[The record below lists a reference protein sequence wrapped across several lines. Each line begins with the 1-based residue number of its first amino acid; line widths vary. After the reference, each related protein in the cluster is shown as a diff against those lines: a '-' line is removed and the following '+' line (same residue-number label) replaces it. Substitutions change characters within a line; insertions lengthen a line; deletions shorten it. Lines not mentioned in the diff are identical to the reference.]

1 MSAITVEAHRKR
13 FSVKA
18 APMQPLS
25 AVVAEVLGQLKLPD
39 VRPEECRLVLKG
51 KALDLSTPVRFA
63 NIGRDKLELHTGRE
77 QVLGVQ
83 EAPQPVAAV
92 APAAQQPPAAA
103 AAQPIAPSASAAA
116 ASQAPPAAAP
126 AAAAPAAMEEPSSSS
141 AAAAAAALHPSV
153 EVFGQ
158 RVWVFTRAA
167 EQQAESS
174 AAGAGPQDV
183 DDAFFE
189 FTEMDLR
196 RVMASQVSQRAKQ
209 EGGHLMTAAMRE
221 KEERRRAESHGA
233 VPIRLLLPDGQH
245 CLQTALPATAPLRS
259 VLALARAAMTEEA
272 AAAAYLFTTPPR
284 TVLKDL
290 SASLYAAKMV
300 PAAKVHVGIDVS
312 KVPAGGQLIKPEV
325 LALVEQ
331 PPERAAVMHANKPA
345 QQQAAAG
352 AASRSGLAA
361 ASGAAATPARAGG
374 TGAKG
379 VPKWLKIG
387 K

>member
-1 MSAITVEAHRKR
+1 MCLA
-13 FSVKA
+13 
-18 APMQPLS
+18 
-25 AVVAEVLGQLKLPD
+25 
-39 VRPEECRLVLKG
+39 RLI
-51 KALDLSTPVRFA
+51 D
-63 NIGRDKLELHTGRE
+63 
-77 QVLGVQ
+77 
-83 EAPQPVAAV
+83 PQ
-92 APAAQQPPAAA
+92 
-103 AAQPIAPSASAAA
+103 
-116 ASQAPPAAAP
+116 
-126 AAAAPAAMEEPSSSS
+126 
-141 AAAAAAALHPSV
+141 
-153 EVFGQ
+153 
-158 RVWVFTRAA
+158 
-167 EQQAESS
+167 
-174 AAGAGPQDV
+174 
-183 DDAFFE
+183 
-189 FTEMDLR
+189 MDLR

-209 EGGHLMTAAMRE
+209 EGGHLMTAAVGTRCSPALSCMHATAGPCAAQHVAACQPLGSPHVPCPVPPTGVQMRE